1 MLKPQMP
8 HIPGV
13 GAVSDTLDFVKNL
26 WGSMSV
32 PGISIPGMVT
42 PTLSVDELDKKIA
55 DLKAVESW
63 LNLNLSMLRG
73 TIQALEV
80 QRGTIATLK
89 SMGAALSNAVKQP
102 GANEKSVLAAAP
114 YASAFFSH
122 PMVEPAAKV
131 EVKPEPKPEPVPV
144 PAPARTAEPAAAG
157 GAASPAAAA
166 MANPSLWW
174 NMLQDQFKQA
184 VSTALSSDAMA
195 GASAMAQ
202 DAASKLGA
210 AGAESASKLSKA
222 MVNAAPKPVAK
233 PAAKTAAKAPSK
245 PSAKAAPQKVAR
257 KRVTAKPTAKA
268 GK

>member
-8 HIPGV
+8 NIPGV

-102 GANEKSVLAAAP
+102 GADEKSVLAAAP

-122 PMVEPAAKV
+122 PVVEPAAKV
-131 EVKPEPKPEPVPV
+131 EVKPEPKPEPA
-144 PAPARTAEPAAAG
+144 PAPARTAEAAG

-210 AGAESASKLSKA
+210 AGAQSASKLSQA
-222 MVNAAPKPVAK
+222 MVNAAPKPAPK
-233 PAAKTAAKAPSK
+233 PAAKSSSK
-245 PSAKAAPQKVAR
+245 PSAKAAPAKVAR
-257 KRVTAKPTAKA
+257 KGAAAKPKA
-268 GK
+268 